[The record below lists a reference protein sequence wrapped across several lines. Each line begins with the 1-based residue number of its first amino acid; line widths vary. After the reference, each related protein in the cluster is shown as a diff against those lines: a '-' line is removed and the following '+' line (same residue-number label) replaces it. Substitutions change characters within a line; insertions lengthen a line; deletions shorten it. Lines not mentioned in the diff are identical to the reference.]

1 MAKPP
6 RPTSSDRRAQAKA
19 RADAAEREASGAKVE
34 ESKRLADNLLRGS
47 ADARF
52 DALSDDKLTL
62 TASDRRR
69 LVRSLAGKEPPRRMV
84 AVGTASRW
92 ALIRSR
98 LPYRSRRLMLSGVML
113 LGAVAATLVARSH
126 TPEGMVLSNYPYEIP
141 VAFTVKDG
149 QIPFDKLQPD
159 KQYGLV
165 RQENGEAVL
174 RQWVPGIGY
183 AEAHVPAGYVR
194 LQQ

>member
-1 MAKPP
+1 
-6 RPTSSDRRAQAKA
+6 
-19 RADAAEREASGAKVE
+19 
-34 ESKRLADNLLRGS
+34 
-47 ADARF
+47 
-52 DALSDDKLTL
+52 
-62 TASDRRR
+62 
-69 LVRSLAGKEPPRRMV
+69 MV

-149 QIPFDKLQPD
+149 QIPFDKLQSD